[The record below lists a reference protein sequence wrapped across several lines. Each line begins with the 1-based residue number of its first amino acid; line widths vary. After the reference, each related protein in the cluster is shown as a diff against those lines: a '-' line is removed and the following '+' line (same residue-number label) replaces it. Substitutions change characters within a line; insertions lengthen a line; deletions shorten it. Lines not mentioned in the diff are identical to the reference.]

1 MDLAKTK
8 AMARVKEK
16 EAEQLKAQK
25 ASDQKTQE
33 RIARREAR
41 KKKKADSVQRKKDLA
56 MKKQLEEEERVAA
69 EVEAKKRQLAPLLH
83 PVKAW
88 ISAVKQDINYEDPR
102 YQFGKK
108 CEEGSVKEV

>member
-8 AMARVKEK
+8 ATARVKEK

-108 CEEGSVKEV
+108 CEGSAKGV